1 MARPASILLLISF
14 TAILLAGIAPSA
26 LAQNSC
32 ASGLNY
38 CYNADG
44 TQLTCCNTTCDK
56 CDLSTGQPKGTP
68 APGANY
74 LRVVGEYT
82 PVPSA
87 RHSPYPA
94 HLNPASN
101 DTLIGDYVAYSNNL
115 FNIDGITDPG
125 PGNREYI
132 GLSTGVCTVIQQ
144 PSSEDSN
151 AVYQCYTSL
160 QFQSGKY
167 APSSIFLAIV
177 YSDSET
183 PDYAIIGGSGYF
195 KRITGTATQLDETP
209 FAEVSENGEY
219 YITLE
224 YYLP

>member
-1 MARPASILLLISF
+1 
-14 TAILLAGIAPSA
+14 
-26 LAQNSC
+26 
-32 ASGLNY
+32 
-38 CYNADG
+38 
-44 TQLTCCNTTCDK
+44 
-56 CDLSTGQPKGTP
+56 
-68 APGANY
+68 
-74 LRVVGEYT
+74 VVGEYT

-167 APSSIFLAIV
+167 APSSIFLASEFQSFASFALLSAHDLSFCTMSGNV
-177 YSDSET
+177 VADSV
-183 PDYAIIGGSGYF
+183 A
-195 KRITGTATQLDETP
+195 
-209 FAEVSENGEY
+209 
-219 YITLE
+219 LE
-224 YYLP
+224 